1 MLKINYSVPTFGDHK
16 FIFIELNFFA
26 PLNVSTFYRREWSNY
41 DQNLINDK
49 MKHELLLINNV
60 IEDGL
65 TVNELWN
72 LLENVLINTI
82 DLIAP
87 LSEVKISAK
96 TKRTDMA
103 LHIKGK
109 ITKRKRLLH
118 YNRINN
124 CSLRI
129 SEIKVLNK
137 EINNYFESKRA
148 GNVRK
153 AALGPNTNIW
163 KAVKLAKNICL
174 HDIPLNMT
182 LGGVNVP
189 PADIANAFASF
200 FSKKIKTNSDMAS
213 IKDNVYNGKCRLIVQ
228 NRNFMSANDVEICL
242 NELSSKKCEGFDRIP
257 VCLIHDCRAAL
268 LPSLTVLFN
277 KIYSTG
283 LLPDQWKVSKIV
295 PIFKKGNKDEIDY
308 YSVHLLLPSDNC

>member
-1 MLKINYSVPTFGDHK
+1 
-16 FIFIELNFFA
+16 
-26 PLNVSTFYRREWSNY
+26 
-41 DQNLINDK
+41 
-49 MKHELLLINNV
+49 
-60 IEDGL
+60 
-65 TVNELWN
+65 
-72 LLENVLINTI
+72 
-82 DLIAP
+82 
-87 LSEVKISAK
+87 
-96 TKRTDMA
+96 MA

-137 EINNYFESKRA
+137 EINNYFQSKRA
-148 GNVRK
+148 ANVRK

-189 PADIANAFASF
+189 PTNIANAFASF

-242 NELSSKKCEGFDRIP
+242 NELSSKKCKGFDRIP
-257 VCLIHDCRAAL
+257 VCMLLDARVSL
-268 LPSLTVLFN
+268 LPPMVLLFSEIYRTC
-277 KIYSTG
+277 KI
-283 LLPDQWKVSKIV
+283 PDQWKVAKII
-295 PIFKKGNKDEIDY
+295 PIFKKGSKNKIQTY
-308 YSVHLLLPSDNC
+308 RPIANLCSASNS